1 MEEGGLP
8 YTSPRL
14 RLCCCSAGKLANNGS
29 DGNITQGVPVRSPAR
44 LFTAKA
50 GGTQGGY
57 DPIQG
62 RSSSWE
68 EKQDQSSSWGRGS
81 KELSLPR
88 EPGKG
93 WVFSAVQRKMG

>member
-14 RLCCCSAGKLANNGS
+14 RLCCCSAGKLANNRS

-57 DPIQG
+57 VPIQG
-62 RSSSWE
+62 RSSSWG
-68 EKQDQSSSWGRGS
+68 EKQEQLGQGLQGAQPAKGTW
-81 KELSLPR
+81 KEFGFQCSTEENGITR
-88 EPGKG
+88 
-93 WVFSAVQRKMG
+93 